1 MTGIRVRHFVAALA
15 LLLVSTGAAPGSDRP
30 DGPQSNGQSLAGQFL
45 IATPEMADPR
55 FRQTVVL
62 MVQHNKDGA
71 FGIVINRL
79 AAEKP
84 LASVLAAL
92 GMDEPNA
99 EGNVG
104 LYAGGPVQTE
114 IGFVVHSADYR
125 RLETVTVD
133 DHVAV
138 TSSPEVLRD
147 IARKRG
153 PQKSL
158 IAFGY
163 AGWGPGQL
171 EHEMDER
178 GWFTAPL
185 DTKLLF
191 DTAPDSIWEQ
201 AIIRRTRD
209 L

>member
-1 MTGIRVRHFVAALA
+1 MTGVRFRYLIVAVALV
-15 LLLVSTGAAPGSDRP
+15 LSSPGVAPGLDATG
-30 DGPQSNGQSLAGQFL
+30 GPWLGGQFL

-62 MVQHNKDGA
+62 MVNHNKDGA

-79 AAEKP
+79 VAEQS
-84 LASVLAAL
+84 LASVLAAI
-92 GMDEPNA
+92 GIQEPNVQ
-99 EGNVG
+99 GNVR

-114 IGFVVHSADYR
+114 IGFVVHSSDYR
-125 RLETVTVD
+125 RPETIAVD
-133 DHVAV
+133 SHVAV
-138 TSSPEVLRD
+138 TSSAEVLRD

-153 PQKSL
+153 PQRSF

-171 EHEMDER
+171 ERELEQH
-178 GWFTAPL
+178 GWFTAPV
-185 DTKLLF
+185 DMKLIF
-191 DTAPDSIWEQ
+191 DADPDGIWEQ
-201 AIIRRTRD
+201 ALTRRARD